1 LYALMD
7 PLVQWLIQRRL
18 EDGRLPRGS
27 VTEIQEIAGNGQPCD
42 GCGAII
48 SKAQRAVS
56 GIAVESWRSLRLH
69 VDCFEVWEA
78 ERSESETQRD

>member
-1 LYALMD
+1 MD

-18 EDGRLPRGS
+18 EDGRLPRGP
-27 VTEIQEIAGNGQPCD
+27 VTEIQETAGSGQPCD

-48 SKAQRAVS
+48 SKEQRAVS
-56 GIAVESWRSLRLH
+56 GIAIESWQSLSLH

-78 ERSESETQRD
+78 APNLRRSETS